1 VTYGIVALNAIVF
14 AYEALLPDEA
24 RAAMIS
30 RFATIPFDLTNGV
43 RVTDGPPTVAT
54 LVTAQFLHASVPH
67 IAFNMLFLAAFGPA
81 LEYAK
86 GPFGFLAFYLFCGV
100 AGAVAQVSID
110 PGSHVPEI
118 GASGAIAG
126 VLGAYIVRFPHAPS
140 FLRIPAFVV
149 IGLWAAVQFVHGFGS
164 LAANVLSERGG
175 GTAYFAHIGG
185 FLAGVFGS
193 AFRPATAS
201 VRHD

>member
-1 VTYGIVALNAIVF
+1 
-14 AYEALLPDEA
+14 
-24 RAAMIS
+24 MIS

-43 RVTDGPPTVAT
+43 RVVGGPPTLAT

-86 GPFGFLAFYLFCGV
+86 GPFRFLAFYLFCGV

-149 IGLWAAVQFVHGFGS
+149 MHGFGS

-185 FLAGVFGS
+185 FLAGVFAS